1 MYCQACGISL
11 SQQMKYCNRCGA
23 QLLTTNESSEIK
35 PSEKR
40 LDEYLD
46 GLFWITVF
54 GLGLIFGGMILMKK
68 FQFSDAL
75 IIAYLILSSTTFLI
89 NFGLSLWEVGRLV
102 KNRRETATAIQT
114 KHLDTRE
121 LNPADARATLGPAS
135 ITENT
140 TRGLKEQK
148 AESRRQ

>member
-23 QLLTTNESSEIK
+23 QLITSNESAEIK

-68 FQFSDAL
+68 FQLSDAL
-75 IIAYLILSSTTFLI
+75 IVAYLILSSTAFLI
-89 NFGLSLWEVGRLV
+89 NFGLSIWEVGRLV
-102 KNRRETATAIQT
+102 KSRRQTAIAIQA
-114 KHLDTRE
+114 KHLDTSE
-121 LNPADARATLGPAS
+121 LNPANARAALAPAS

-140 TRGLKEQK
+140 TRALKEQK
-148 AESRRQ
+148 AESSRR